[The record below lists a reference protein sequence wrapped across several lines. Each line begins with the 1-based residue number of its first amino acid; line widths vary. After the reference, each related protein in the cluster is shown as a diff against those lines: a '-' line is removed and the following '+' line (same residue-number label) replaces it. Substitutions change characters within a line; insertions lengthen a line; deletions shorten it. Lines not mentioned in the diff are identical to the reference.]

1 MLIVSSSSLSSKS
14 ASSAKSTSE
23 GSSLASKSTSEA
35 SSELSSESAS
45 KSSSELASGGSSE
58 SSAASESPAFAS
70 HHAST
75 FPAEATS
82 EPSGFPSEPA
92 SKAGSET
99 SEACSD
105 ASASASGRLL
115 LPDLEAFLLV
125 RRSRARSEDHVLLH
139 LGLRQRLL
147 VSVGGLVQRL
157 FGQNDLEGDD
167 LPLDVLPAPGLVHDH
182 SRRDLAV
189 LMETHDTSLD

>member
-82 EPSGFPSEPA
+82 EPSEPA
-92 SKAGSET
+92 SKAGSEA
-99 SEACSD
+99 SEARSES
-105 ASASASGRLL
+105 SASASGRVLL
-115 LPDLEAFLLV
+115 LDLEVFLLV